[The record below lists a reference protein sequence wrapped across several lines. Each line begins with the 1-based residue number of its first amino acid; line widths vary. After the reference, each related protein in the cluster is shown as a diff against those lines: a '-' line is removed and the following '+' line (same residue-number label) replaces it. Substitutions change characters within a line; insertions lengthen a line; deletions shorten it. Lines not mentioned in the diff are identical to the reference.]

1 MIKNIIFDYGDIFIN
16 LDKAATNREL
26 HKLGIDDFTPEMIAI
41 NQTYE
46 KGLIS
51 TEEFV
56 NFYHEQF
63 PNTTKEALI
72 DAWNAILLDFPK
84 HRMEFIK
91 QLAKDNK
98 YRLFILSNT
107 NDLHISWI
115 QEDWGME
122 LYTEFKNCF
131 EQFYLSHEIHFRKP
145 DAAIYEFVL
154 NENKLKAEETIFID
168 DTTENT
174 ESAATLGIH
183 VWNLIPGFEDIVDLF
198 TNKKSL
204 FLFTLS

>member
-16 LDKAATNREL
+16 LDKPATQREL
-26 HKLGIDDFTPEMIAI
+26 DKLGIDDFTTEMMEK
-41 NQTYE
+41 NQAYE

-56 NFYHEQF
+56 NFYHAQF
-63 PNTTKEALI
+63 PETTKKDLI
-72 DAWNAILLDFPK
+72 DAWNAILKDFPK
-84 HRMEFIK
+84 HRMEFIQK
-91 QLAKDNK
+91 LAKDNN

-122 LYTEFKNCF
+122 LYNEFKNCF

-145 DAAIYEFVL
+145 NVDIYEFVL
-154 NENKLKAEETIFID
+154 NENNLKPEETIFID
-168 DTTENT
+168 DTKENT
-174 ESAATLGIH
+174 DAAATLGIH
-183 VWNLIPGFEDIVDLF
+183 VWNLIPGKEDIVDIF
-198 TNKKSL
+198 THKQSL
-204 FLFTLS
+204 F

>member
-16 LDKAATNREL
+16 LDKPATQREL
-26 HKLGIDDFTPEMIAI
+26 DKLGIDDFTPEMVAK
-41 NQTYE
+41 NQAYE

-56 NFYHEQF
+56 NFYHEHF
-63 PNTTKEALI
+63 PNTTKNGLI

-91 QLAKDNK
+91 QLAKDDN

-115 QEDWGME
+115 QQDWGME
-122 LYTEFKNCF
+122 LYNVFKNCF

-145 DAAIYEFVL
+145 DADIYEFVL
-154 NENKLKAEETIFID
+154 NENNLKPEETIFID
-168 DTTENT
+168 DTKENT
-174 ESAATLGIH
+174 DSAATLGIH
-183 VWNLIPGFEDIVDLF
+183 VWNLIPGKEDIVDLF
-198 TNKKSL
+198 THKKSL
-204 FLFTLS
+204 F

>member
-41 NQTYE
+41 NQAYE

-72 DAWNAILLDFPK
+72 GAWNAILLDFPK

-168 DTTENT
+168 DTAENT
-174 ESAATLGIH
+174 EAAAKLGIH
-183 VWNLIPGFEDIVDLF
+183 VWNLMPGKEDIVDLF
-198 TNKKSL
+198 THKKSL
-204 FLFTLS
+204 F

>member
-16 LDKAATNREL
+16 LDKPATAREL
-26 HKLGIDDFTPEMIAI
+26 NKLGIDDFTSEMVEK
-41 NQTYE
+41 NQAYE

-51 TEEFV
+51 TDEFV
-56 NFYHEQF
+56 GFYHEQF
-63 PNTTKEALI
+63 PNTTKEALV

-84 HRMEFIK
+84 HRMEFIL

-115 QEDWGME
+115 QQDWGME
-122 LYTEFKNCF
+122 LYNEFKNCF

-145 DAAIYEFVL
+145 DVDIYEFVL
-154 NENKLKAEETIFID
+154 NENKLKPEESIFID
-168 DTTENT
+168 DTKENT
-174 ESAATLGIH
+174 DSAATLGIH
-183 VWNLIPGFEDIVDLF
+183 VWNLIPEKEDIVDLF
-198 TNKKSL
+198 THKKSL
-204 FLFTLS
+204 F

>member
-16 LDKAATNREL
+16 LDKPATQREL
-26 HKLGIDDFTPEMIAI
+26 NRLGIDDFTPEMVSK
-41 NQTYE
+41 NQAYE
-46 KGLIS
+46 KGLI
-51 TEEFV
+51 TTDEFV
-56 NFYHEQF
+56 SFYHKEF
-63 PNTTKEALI
+63 PHTTREALI

-84 HRMEFIK
+84 HRLAFIK

-145 DAAIYEFVL
+145 DVDIYEFVL
-154 NENKLKAEETIFID
+154 NENKLKPEETIFID
-168 DTTENT
+168 DTAENT

-183 VWNLIPGFEDIVDLF
+183 VWNLIPGKEDVVDLF
-198 TNKKSL
+198 THKKSL
-204 FLFTLS
+204 F